1 MSDFPFSVLTEEPLP
16 PTIKEI
22 GGVNIT
28 SESDGHELRF
38 NATTSRFEN
47 ATPHAVFNA
56 TSKSMSLGSGM
67 NTVNPVECIGIGHEA
82 LLSATTGAEDCV
94 AIGDDALK
102 SLTVGQDCVA
112 IGSDALESLTMTG
125 KCTAVGRK
133 ALSTSVGSDNTCLG
147 CDAGRN
153 IASGDENT
161 FIGSGAGKDYV
172 SGSRNILIGKDTG
185 ADAGAGNGTG
195 SNCLIIGNGIPAV
208 QNDRMLVLYNGE
220 LTSGHLPSS
229 LIGDNVMVLGGANI
243 TDAVL
248 CGGSLPALS
257 TASSRKPG
265 ALMVDPNGHVVSNV
279 TRNDVHTIT
288 GTSTLDTLKIQCTNG
303 DCVLKLSSEVDGNDA
318 TLTASHTDNSLTIA
332 ATQSAAIHFKTNGV
346 EALSVMNN
354 QDIRLKN
361 ILRWTGTF
369 TNVAA
374 AGIPATRSMAWIGN
388 DLGIYDTTNGW
399 RKVSTESF

>member
-1 MSDFPFSVLTEEPLP
+1 MSDFPFSVLAEEPSP
-16 PTIKEI
+16 PTIKEL

-38 NATTSRFEN
+38 NATTSSFEN

-56 TSKSMSLGSGM
+56 TSKSMSLGSTM
-67 NTVNPVECIGIGHEA
+67 NTVTPVDCIGIGHDA
-82 LLSATTGAEDCV
+82 LLSATTGAEDNV

-112 IGSDALESLTMTG
+112 VGSDALESLVG
-125 KCTAVGRK
+125 ASKSTAVGRK
-133 ALSTSVGSDNTCLG
+133 ALSSCDSADNVGVG
-147 CDAGRN
+147 ADAGRYLT
-153 IASGDENT
+153 GEECT
-161 FIGSGAGKDYV
+161 FVGSGAGEGYT
-172 SGSRNILIGKDTG
+172 SSNRCIMIGKDCGIDMGSG
-185 ADAGAGNGTG
+185 AGTG
-195 SNCLIIGNGIPAV
+195 SDNIMIANNVPALTNSGV
-208 QNDRMLVLYNGE
+208 IVLYNGD
-220 LTSGHLPSS
+220 LNSGHLPTT

-248 CGGSLPALS
+248 CGGTLP
-257 TASSRKPG
+257 TSSSGRKLG
-265 ALMVDPNGHVVSNV
+265 ALFTDPNGFVKSNITSPNAV
-279 TRNDVHTIT
+279 QTIT
-288 GTSTLDTLKIQCTNG
+288 QATSTLDSLKVECTNG

-332 ATQSAAIHFKTNGV
+332 ATQSAGIHFTTNGS
-346 EALSVMNN
+346 EGLAVMSN
-354 QDIRLKN
+354 QDVRLKN

-374 AGIPATRSMAWIGN
+374 AGTPATRSMAWIGN

>member
-1 MSDFPFSVLTEEPLP
+1 MDTPFSSVSEESIHTLSGLTD
-16 PTIKEI
+16 
-22 GGVNIT
+22 VNVGT
-28 SESDGHELRF
+28 ASEGHELRY
-38 NATTSRFEN
+38 NATTGVFESVV
-47 ATPHAVFNA
+47 PHAVFDPTTN
-56 TSKSMSLGSGM
+56 SMSLGSGM
-67 NTVNPVECIGIGHEA
+67 DTTVVSECVAIGNES
-82 LLSATTGAEDCV
+82 LLSAVAGAEDNV

-102 SLTVGQDCVA
+102 SLTTGQDCVA
-112 IGSDALESLTMTG
+112 IGSDSLESLTTTG
-125 KCTAVGRK
+125 KSTAVGRK
-133 ALSTSVGSDNTCLG
+133 TLSASIGSDNTALG

-161 FIGSGAGKDYV
+161 FLGSGAGKDYV

-195 SNCLIIGNGIPAV
+195 SNCLIIGNGVPAV
-208 QNDRMLVLYNGE
+208 QNDRMLLLFNGE

-248 CGGSLPALS
+248 CGGTLP
-257 TASSRKPG
+257 TSSSGRKPG
-265 ALMVDPNGHVVSNV
+265 ALFTDANGFVRSNITSPNAVQ
-279 TRNDVHTIT
+279 TIT
-288 GTSTLDTLKIQCTNG
+288 QGTSTLDSLKVECTNG

-332 ATQSAAIHFKTNGV
+332 ATQSANIVFKTNGS
-346 EALSVMNN
+346 EGMAVMSN
-354 QDIRLKN
+354 QDVRLKN

-374 AGIPATRSMAWIGN
+374 AGTPATRSMAWIGN

-399 RKVSTESF
+399 RKISTGSF